1 MAPCARRERP
11 TKPTPWIRAP
21 AMATTTMQPD
31 IPWNVAGI
39 APEAREAARTS
50 ARREGLSV
58 GEWLTRRILRGL
70 PESGAAADQWW
81 VENGPSR
88 TPSNENP
95 AQHGPQGNISDGL
108 QNLLRRPNESRHNEG
123 QGKSASARMAAQIPF
138 AVRHDSETS
147 DQLKERIV
155 RLDARI
161 AKIEI
166 KAAAEGTKHAETV
179 KALQAKIA
187 ELSGQ
192 ISGMTARSA
201 AQDAQLARAI
211 EAVTGKFLQSS
222 REAEVQQSAM
232 EARMVT
238 IAGDTALIGDRLEAT
253 QEQSERQLRAVE
265 DRVAAMQA
273 AVDVVKRDEEG
284 VDRLG
289 GSLDHLTQRFEASE
303 AEYLNNIERFE
314 NRLTRIEANSGDAT
328 IDRRLQSIEQTLA
341 DMAKLIEKNTPEK
354 PAPAAVFERSV
365 SADKKS
371 DNAELRDASSRA
383 PAFGAAAA
391 IPIPDVPPLPEKQKG
406 NLAIGAT
413 GAPSTPDLRA
423 AAQVLTGAPS
433 GSSAPPRNTS
443 FSWVDATEQKPAVE
457 ASPTR
462 LILLG
467 ALGILVLT
475 AIGAGVYLSTGLSRT
490 PTVAH
495 FAVKPAKYPVL
506 AQGPQTGQPH
516 ASQLTALPGSSA
528 KPVGVPVA
536 AHSQAADMAQRPVR
550 ATRSVRVSARAA
562 NPGTPDRRLAAL
574 ANGGHAKAQE
584 VLGLAYLDG
593 DGIAVNEAEG
603 AKWLQRAAA
612 QGEVVAAYRMGTL
625 YERGHG
631 VAADP
636 AKAARWYGV
645 AAKAGNRKA
654 MHNLAVAYAQGS
666 GVPKN
671 LLLAVHWFSL
681 AANLGLA
688 DSQFNL
694 GVLYER
700 GMGVSQSLPEAYK
713 WYAIAAAQGD
723 AESRSRMG
731 VIAPRLRAA
740 DRAAADKSA
749 AQFHPLPLNRAANTP
764 PIAASLVGAG

>member
-1 MAPCARRERP
+1 
-11 TKPTPWIRAP
+11 
-21 AMATTTMQPD
+21 MATTTMQPD

-39 APEAREAARTS
+39 APEAREAARAS

-70 PESGAAADQWW
+70 PESGAPADQWW
-81 VENGPSR
+81 IENGPSR

-95 AQHGPQGNISDGL
+95 IQNGQRSVDDGL
-108 QNLLRRPNESRHNEG
+108 QNLLRHPNENRHNEG
-123 QGKSASARMAAQIPF
+123 QGKSAPPHTAAQIPF
-138 AVRHDSETS
+138 AARNDCETS
-147 DQLKERIV
+147 EQLKDRIV

-161 AKIEI
+161 AKVEI
-166 KAAAEGTKHAETV
+166 KAAAEGTKHAETI
-179 KALQAKIA
+179 KALQAKVA
-187 ELSGQ
+187 GLTGQLSRT
-192 ISGMTARSA
+192 TARSA

-211 EAVTGKFLQSS
+211 EAVTEKFLQSS
-222 REAEVQQSAM
+222 REAEVHQSAM

-238 IAGDTALIGDRLEAT
+238 LAGDTALIGDRLEAT
-253 QEQSERQLRAVE
+253 QDQNERQLRVVE
-265 DRVAAMQA
+265 GRVAAMQV
-273 AVDVVKRDEEG
+273 AVDTVKRDEDEAA
-284 VDRLG
+284 RLG
-289 GSLDHLTQRFEASE
+289 GSLDHLTQRFDASE

-328 IDRRLQSIEQTLA
+328 IDRRLQSIEQALA

-354 PAPAAVFERSV
+354 PTPAATFDQSRP
-365 SADKKS
+365 ADKKPE
-371 DNAELRDASSRA
+371 NAELRDAPSRA
-383 PAFGAAAA
+383 PAFGAATA
-391 IPIPDVPPLPEKQKG
+391 IPTLDRPLLPEKPKS
-406 NLAIGAT
+406 NLATGST
-413 GAPSTPDLRA
+413 GASPTHDLRA
-423 AAQVLTGAPS
+423 SAPAATSVQAGTP
-433 GSSAPPRNTS
+433 APPRNAS
-443 FSWVDATEQKPAVE
+443 FSWVDSAEQKPAVE

-467 ALGILVLT
+467 ALGILVLG

-490 PTVAH
+490 PTAAH
-495 FAVKPAKYPVL
+495 FRAL
-506 AQGPQTGQPH
+506 IAQGPRAGQPH
-516 ASQLTALPGSSA
+516 PGAARLTALSGSSA
-528 KPVGVPVA
+528 KPVRVPVP
-536 AHSQAADMAQRPVR
+536 AHGQASGVEQRPVHP
-550 ATRSVRVSARAA
+550 TRSVRVSARGVPT
-562 NPGTPDRRLAAL
+562 NPRTPDRRLAVL
-574 ANGGHAKAQE
+574 ANAGQPKAQE

-612 QGEVVAAYRMGTL
+612 QGEVVAAYRLGTL

-636 AKAARWYGV
+636 AKAARWYAV

-666 GVPKN
+666 GVRKD
-671 LLLAVHWFSL
+671 LFLAAHWFSL

-700 GMGVSQSLPEAYK
+700 GMGVSHSLSEAYK

-723 AESRSRMG
+723 AESRSRME

-740 DRAAADKSA
+740 DKAAADKSA
-749 AQFHPLPLNRAANTP
+749 AQFHAAPLDRAANTP
-764 PIAASLVGAG
+764 PIAASLMGAG